1 MNRQFKYASTCCNL
15 MMRLLHENKNEVEYE
30 WVGNVNGL
38 EWECDFN
45 VAKINGNENVLE
57 CH

>member
-45 VAKINGNENVLE
+45 VAKINGNENVL
-57 CH
+57 